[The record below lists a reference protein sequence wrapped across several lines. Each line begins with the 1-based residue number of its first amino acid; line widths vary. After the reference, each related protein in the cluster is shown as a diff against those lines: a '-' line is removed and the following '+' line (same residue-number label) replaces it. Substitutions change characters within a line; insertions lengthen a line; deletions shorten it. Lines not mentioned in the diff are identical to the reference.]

1 MTQSEI
7 ILILGMVALSIWVKG
22 QWRIAFYPITAL
34 VILSVSSQY
43 MATNTLLTLAMWALS
58 TFLLIEMII
67 SIFDETTPARGLS
80 VFRALWQRT
89 KRNG

>member
-7 ILILGMVALSIWVKG
+7 ILVLGMVALSIWVKSE
-22 QWRIAFYPITAL
+22 WRIAFYPITAL
-34 VILSVSSQY
+34 VIFAVSSQY
-43 MATNTLLTLAMWALS
+43 MATNTLLTLAMWALA
-58 TFLLIEMII
+58 TFLLISMII
-67 SIFDETTPARGLS
+67 AIFDETTPARGLA